1 MTFASAKQ
9 LLENDGFTVVGE
21 HKRLGQVVL
30 RTVPAAQ
37 AVPGSVIVVIY
48 GRGALIG

>member
-1 MTFASAKQ
+1 MTFAAAQQ
-9 LLENDGFTVVGE
+9 LLESDGFKVVGE

-30 RTVPAAQ
+30 RTVPAAE
-37 AVPGSVIVVIY
+37 ALPGSVVVVIY